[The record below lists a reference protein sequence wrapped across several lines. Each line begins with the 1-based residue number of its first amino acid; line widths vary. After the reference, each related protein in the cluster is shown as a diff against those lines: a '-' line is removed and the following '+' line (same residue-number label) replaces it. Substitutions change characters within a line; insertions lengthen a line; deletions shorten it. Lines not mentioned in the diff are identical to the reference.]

1 MGGVVTASKMMVVTQ
16 KSGHQM
22 IGCAVSVCLTPAAPS
37 PLPIPYPTMGQ
48 AAEGIADPPTR
59 TKVSGSKILTV
70 GGCLAACHGNE
81 PGTLKEVVSLNTGG
95 KCFPILGIPTV
106 LTELGM
112 TCTTGAF
119 GFMNKLG

>member
-1 MGGVVTASKMMVVTQ
+1 MGTVTAAKMLVVTE

-37 PLPIPYPTMGQ
+37 PIPIPYPTMGQ
-48 AAEGIADPPTR
+48 AAEGVADEPTR
-59 TKVSGSKILTV
+59 TKVGGSKILTV
-70 GGCLAACHGNE
+70 GGVLKACHGNE
-81 PGTLKEVVSLNTGG
+81 AGTLKEVVSLNTGG

-119 GFMNKLG
+119 GMMNKLG